1 MNLLYIAIS
10 SATAYFLMKILYKRS
25 NYIYVSSAIACLIG
39 LIAYLIFYNSQ
50 SNDFITS
57 THFYVTSM
65 SIVFLFITCYE
76 VFLLEWRVNKVKSG
90 EFVGLLPISI
100 EKNYNTTFKLAG
112 LGIAFLS
119 LALLTGFY
127 ITDVLTTEIQLK
139 ILFTTISW
147 LIYFAILI
155 GIKFF
160 NLRTKYAVRGL
171 VFTLAFLLIAYLGNS
186 FIFSTIT

>member
-1 MNLLYIAIS
+1 MNLLYIALS

-57 THFYVTSM
+57 IHFYVTSM

>member
-1 MNLLYIAIS
+1 MNLLYIALS

-100 EKNYNTTFKLAG
+100 DKNYNTTFKLAG

-160 NLRTKYAVRGL
+160 SLRTKYAVR
-171 VFTLAFLLIAYLGNS
+171 AWCLLWLSY
-186 FIFSTIT
+186 

>member
-1 MNLLYIAIS
+1 MNLLYIALS
-10 SATAYFLMKILYKRS
+10 SAAAYFLAKIFYKRS
-25 NYIYVSSAIACLIG
+25 NYIYISSVIACLIG
-39 LIAYLIFYNSQ
+39 FVAYFIFYNSQ
-50 SNDFITS
+50 SYNFITS
-57 THFYVTSM
+57 IHFYVTSM

>member
-1 MNLLYIAIS
+1 MNLLYIALS

-57 THFYVTSM
+57 IHFYVTSM
-65 SIVFLFITCYE
+65 TIVFLFITCYE

>member
-1 MNLLYIAIS
+1 
-10 SATAYFLMKILYKRS
+10 
-25 NYIYVSSAIACLIG
+25 
-39 LIAYLIFYNSQ
+39 
-50 SNDFITS
+50 
-57 THFYVTSM
+57 M

>member
-1 MNLLYIAIS
+1 MNLLYTALS
-10 SATAYFLMKILYKRS
+10 SAAAYFLAKIFYKRS
-25 NYIYVSSAIACLIG
+25 NYIYISSVIACLIG
-39 LIAYLIFYNSQ
+39 FVAYFIFYNSQ
-50 SNDFITS
+50 SYNFITS

-65 SIVFLFITCYE
+65 SIVFLFITSYE

-90 EFVGLLPISI
+90 EFVGLMPISI

-112 LGIAFLS
+112 MGIAFLS

-139 ILFTTISW
+139 ILFTSISW
-147 LIYFAILI
+147 LIYFSILI

-160 NLRTKYAVRGL
+160 SLRTKYAVRGL
-171 VFTLAFLLIAYLGNS
+171 VFTLAFLLVAYLGNS
-186 FIFSTIT
+186 FIFSTII

>member
-1 MNLLYIAIS
+1 MNLLYIALS
-10 SATAYFLMKILYKRS
+10 SAAAYFLAKIFYKRS
-25 NYIYVSSAIACLIG
+25 NYIYISSVIACLIG
-39 LIAYLIFYNSQ
+39 FVAYFIFYNSQ
-50 SNDFITS
+50 SYNFITS
-57 THFYVTSM
+57 IHFYVTSM

-90 EFVGLLPISI
+90 EFVGLMPISI

-112 LGIAFLS
+112 MGIAFLS

-139 ILFTTISW
+139 ILFTSISW

>member
-1 MNLLYIAIS
+1 
-10 SATAYFLMKILYKRS
+10 
-25 NYIYVSSAIACLIG
+25 
-39 LIAYLIFYNSQ
+39 
-50 SNDFITS
+50 
-57 THFYVTSM
+57 M

-90 EFVGLLPISI
+90 EFVGLPTISI

-160 NLRTKYAVRGL
+160 SLRTKYAVRGL